1 MGYGVW
7 DMGKILYYP
16 SMEKIQDYKELIVW
30 QEAMNLA
37 EIVYAQTKNFPKEEL
52 YGIISQI
59 RRAVVSVPAN
69 IAEGYGRKNR
79 AEYLHFLSIANGS
92 LTETETHLLLSKRI
106 GYLTKEQMDSLQKQL
121 NIVGKLLT
129 ALRRSL
135 AIKTK

>member
-1 MGYGVW
+1 
-7 DMGKILYYP
+7 MGKILYY
-16 SMEKIQDYKELIVW
+16 SLMEKVQDYKELTTW

-52 YGIISQI
+52 YGIVSQI
-59 RRAVVSVPAN
+59 RRAAVSIPAN

-79 AEYLHFLSIANGS
+79 AEYLNFLSIANGS

-106 GYLTKEQMDSLQKQL
+106 GYLTEEQMNKLQKQL
-121 NIVGKLLT
+121 DIVGKLLT

-135 AIKTK
+135 EMKAK